1 MLYVSFAVHTEVLG
15 SVRDGLLESGGGKYV
30 VVEYRYVWDY
40 ILGTE

>member
-1 MLYVSFAVHTEVLG
+1 MLHVYFGVHTEVLA

-30 VVEYRYVWDY
+30 VVENRCVWDY